1 MSKAYPCLP
10 PGEEI
15 GGADLAQ
22 SSASFTGGSGDSV
35 PSTAELKR
43 GYSDAELSAADLADG
58 RLNFPF
64 LQRGD
69 GGFCGRP
76 NGWER

>member
-1 MSKAYPCLP
+1 MSKAYACLP

-22 SSASFTGGSGDSV
+22 SSVSFTGGSGDSV

-43 GYSDAELSAADLADG
+43 GYSDAELSAAEFSD
-58 RLNFPF
+58 RYTSPF
-64 LQRGD
+64 LDRSA

-76 NGWER
+76 HGWER